1 MRRIDGDLGKY
12 YLPAKFRSS
21 MPVSMHILHLTMSVF
36 FIIALIFIPD
46 YKNPTAKDILMII
59 SAGFL
64 VIFLLVNWLYV
75 GALRLGKLEID
86 NHGIYLHTLTLK
98 KNIRWKNVKYIGI
111 TDGPRVKGASEKV
124 LQIILFESDGTES
137 AWERLNAKLAG
148 NYLTYSVPLSSFSDI
163 PWDVFMRTV
172 SGIIDSISVPVEEKE
187 EAYPE
192 DEI

>member
-1 MRRIDGDLGKY
+1 MRRIDGDTGKY

-36 FIIALIFIPD
+36 FAIALIFVPN
-46 YKNPTAKDILMII
+46 YANPTGEDIIMII
-59 SAGFL
+59 CA
-64 VIFLLVNWLYV
+64 VIFVVFLLVNWLYF

-86 NHGIYLHTLTLK
+86 NHGIYIHTLNLK
-98 KNIRWKNVKYIGI
+98 KNIRWKNVRYIGI
-111 TDGPRVKGASEKV
+111 TDGPRVKGVSAKV
-124 LQIILFESDGTES
+124 LQITLFESDGTES

-148 NYLTYSVPLSSFSDI
+148 NHLTYSIPLSSFSDI

-187 EAYPE
+187 EVYPE